1 MMYDSHL
8 HQTVQL
14 VISERKKHQN
24 FLRHRWRIIHYG
36 KYMFDFATL
45 HDGPAMTGICLP
57 SPTISI
63 STFSHTMQARRH
75 PSRAIQRLQGEK
87 RYRPLVGSFQGDVG
101 SHQNYNVCTIVDKR
115 HPAKNWDTKNANVV
129 STHFLWE
136 TIGRTSLANS
146 KTISFLGFSTLPE
159 RSTRSTR
166 SYHRDRDPKLRGFQH
181 QLPFENQ
188 CFVLLVG
195 HCHPPPKK
203 NWSVFRVDLWCRKSI
218 FQPQLVLPP

>member
-14 VISERKKHQN
+14 VISARKKHQN

-87 RYRPLVGSFQGDVG
+87 RYRPLVGSFQGVLEVTKITMFV
-101 SHQNYNVCTIVDKR
+101 QLWTK
-115 HPAKNWDTKNANVV
+115 DTQQKIGIQKMQTNVV

-146 KTISFLGFSTLPE
+146 KTISFLGFSTSPE

-195 HCHPPPKK
+195 HCHPPKK
-203 NWSVFRVDLWCRKSI
+203 RTDQCFG
-218 FQPQLVLPP
+218 